1 MCDLALVDLTAAV
14 HNKLAPAHLADCHYH
29 IGLACANRYVTDV
42 SSRILTYAHVHYHI
56 GLACANR

>member
-1 MCDLALVDLTAAV
+1 MALVDLTAAV

-42 SSRILTYAHVHYHI
+42 
-56 GLACANR
+56 C